1 MLMLFGFL
9 VVAVVLSLP
18 DVDSV
23 GRTQNQNTGKKDG
36 EKNAGL
42 MGSSPVSSADAEPSA
57 ICSRKVTLV
66 T

>member
-1 MLMLFGFL
+1 MLILFGFL

-36 EKNAGL
+36 EK
-42 MGSSPVSSADAEPSA
+42 MPD
-57 ICSRKVTLV
+57 
-66 T
+66 